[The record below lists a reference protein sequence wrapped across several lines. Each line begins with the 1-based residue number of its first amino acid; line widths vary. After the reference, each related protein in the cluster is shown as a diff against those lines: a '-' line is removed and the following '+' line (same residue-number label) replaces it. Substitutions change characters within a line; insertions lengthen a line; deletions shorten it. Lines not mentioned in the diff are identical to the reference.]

1 MGQLIFGQVV
11 TGADYSWGRS
21 ISLEH
26 NISTFETPDKIQY
39 ARKISD
45 ARRTIEIAWTEGV
58 DISSVMGDNPTPDV
72 WSGSTTAGMEP
83 ISSPQDVIVL
93 NRYHEHVLGVLND
106 DVTISNV
113 IGNENVSDGG
123 EVFRVGTLNII
134 EVI

>member
-1 MGQLIFGQVV
+1 
-11 TGADYSWGRS
+11 
-21 ISLEH
+21 
-26 NISTFETPDKIQY
+26 
-39 ARKISD
+39 
-45 ARRTIEIAWTEGV
+45 
-58 DISSVMGDNPTPDV
+58 MGDNPTPDV

-83 ISSPQDVIVL
+83 ISSPQDSPFAILGVYTYLNGPLNPIVYLPSIKRSTNPSTDVIVL